1 MHDKKLET
9 TALVLTAEIYN
20 RTNDLI
26 ADDLPSELRKHYWD
40 TKEKTVLRPMN
51 VTARDLEELL
61 DIHDP
66 QEIANSLPFMEYE
79 EFGQKIRPTVFD
91 IAVKWLAKHE
101 HGVEYI
107 KNNPVLAHFYEN
119 DDSIDVSYEAATG
132 QNEPKEVSRQWV
144 DSLIAHIS
152 TKKDAKNLLKLVNI
166 TVPDEIDQTLDMLVL
181 NQDQKDE
188 VEKMVKAI
196 QFKDYLKRIG
206 LIEVGKLLF
215 VGPPGTGKTS
225 TARAMSAKLKLPFL
239 EVRLSMIT
247 DQYLGETAK
256 NIDRVFD
263 LAKKMSPCI
272 LFIDEFDFMAKTRSS
287 DENAALKRAVNSLL
301 KAIDEISL
309 VKHGVLLIG
318 ATNHPQLL
326 DSAAWRR
333 FDDIL
338 DFPLPDKEMRQDI
351 LNIIISEIE
360 GEFDT
365 GEIAA
370 ITEGYS
376 GSDLKL
382 VIRESVLNALMT
394 DRMVLDQDDLIRAVG
409 EFNKRTSLK
418 YIAEEEL

>member
-1 MHDKKLET
+1 MHDKKLEI

-20 RTNDLI
+20 RTKDLK

-40 TKEKTVLRPMN
+40 IKEKTVLRPMN
-51 VTARDLEELL
+51 VTAKDLEELL

-66 QEIANSLPFMEYE
+66 REIASSLPFLEYE

-91 IAVKWLAKHE
+91 IAVKWLAKQE

-119 DDSIDVSYEAATG
+119 YDSLDVSYEAATG
-132 QNEPKEVSRQWV
+132 QNEPKEVSREWV

-152 TKKDAKNLLKLVNI
+152 TEKGAGDLLKLVHI
-166 TVPDEIDQTLDMLVL
+166 TVPEEIDQTLDMLVL

-188 VEKMVKAI
+188 VEKMAKAI

-351 LNIIISEIE
+351 LNIIVSEIE
-360 GEFDT
+360 GQFDT
-365 GEIAA
+365 EEIAA

-376 GSDLKL
+376 GSDLRL

-394 DRMVLDQDDLIRAVG
+394 DRMALDQDDLVRAVG

-418 YIAEEEL
+418 YIAEEEI

>member
-1 MHDKKLET
+1 MHDIKLET

-20 RTNDLI
+20 RTKDLI

-40 TKEKTVLRPMN
+40 MKEKTVLRPMN
-51 VTARDLEELL
+51 VTARDMEELL

-66 QEIANSLPFMEYE
+66 QEIASSLPFMEYE

-91 IAVKWLAKHE
+91 IAAKWLAKQE

-119 DDSIDVSYEAATG
+119 YDSLDVSYEAAIG
-132 QNEPKEVSRQWV
+132 QNEPKEASRQWV

-152 TKKDAKNLLKLVNI
+152 TEKDTENLLKLVHI
-166 TVPDEIDQTLDMLVL
+166 TVPEEIDQTLDKLVL

-188 VEKMVKAI
+188 MEKMVKAI

-206 LIEVGKLLF
+206 LVEVGKLLF

-263 LAKKMSPCI
+263 LAKRMSPCI

-351 LNIIISEIE
+351 LDIIISEIE

-365 GEIAA
+365 EEIAA
-370 ITEGYS
+370 ITKGYS

-394 DRMVLDQDDLIRAVG
+394 DRMALNQDDLIRAVG